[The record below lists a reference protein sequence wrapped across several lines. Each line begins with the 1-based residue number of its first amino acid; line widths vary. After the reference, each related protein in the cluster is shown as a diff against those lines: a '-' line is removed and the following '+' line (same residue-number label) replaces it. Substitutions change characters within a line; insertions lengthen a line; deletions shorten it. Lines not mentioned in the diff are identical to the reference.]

1 MRYKVKQSD
10 NTMLLTEQQK
20 ELIERFGVLNEKYG
34 LPPAEC
40 RVWGLFLVADKVELT
55 FDEIRETL
63 NLSKSGTSN
72 ALNTLQMTNHIEYI
86 TKLGDR
92 KRYFRCKMNNWTQMT
107 KENFEKFDDLNLIL
121 KEILKTRTPKTE
133 SFNKDLK
140 KVTEFLD
147 FIYSEISIA
156 IQKWEKRS

>member
-1 MRYKVKQSD
+1 M
-10 NTMLLTEQQK
+10 TLTEKQQ
-20 ELIERFGVLNEKYG
+20 ELIEQFGVLNEKYG

-40 RVWGLFLVADKVELT
+40 RVWGLFLVADKTELT

-72 ALNTLQMTNHIEYI
+72 ALNTLQMTHHIEYI

-92 KRYFRCKMNNWTQMT
+92 KRYFRCRMSNWTQMT
-107 KENFEKFDDLNLIL
+107 KENFEKFDDLNVIL
-121 KEILKTRTPKTE
+121 KEILKTRSPKTE
-133 SFNKDLK
+133 AFNKDLK

-156 IQKWEKRS
+156 IQKWEKRK

>member
-1 MRYKVKQSD
+1 
-10 NTMLLTEQQK
+10 MLLTERQK
-20 ELIERFGVLNEKYG
+20 ELIEQFGVLNEKYG

-72 ALNTLQMTNHIEYI
+72 ALHTLQMTNHVEYI
-86 TKLGDR
+86 TRLGDR

-107 KENFEKFDDLNLIL
+107 KENFEKFDELNAIL
-121 KEILKTRTPKTE
+121 KAILLTRNPDTKT
-133 SFNKDLK
+133 FNKDLK
-140 KVTEFLD
+140 QVTEFLD
-147 FIYSEISIA
+147 FIYGEISVA
-156 IQKWEKRS
+156 IQKWEKKQ